1 MSDQWNWDALASI
14 KDTQAVSNDRALFAE
29 FLIAFFGSPSE
40 ALQNYRDISE
50 EIATVKEAEQILT
63 EAAETAQFKREAIRQ
78 ARGIWRQAARRGPG
92 NATQK

>member
-1 MSDQWNWDALASI
+1 MSAQWNWEALTSI
-14 KDTQAVSNDRALFAE
+14 EDTRTLSNDRALFAE

-50 EIATVKEAEQILT
+50 EIATVKEVEQIVT

-78 ARGIWRQAARRGPG
+78 ANGILRQATKGL
-92 NATQK
+92 QH